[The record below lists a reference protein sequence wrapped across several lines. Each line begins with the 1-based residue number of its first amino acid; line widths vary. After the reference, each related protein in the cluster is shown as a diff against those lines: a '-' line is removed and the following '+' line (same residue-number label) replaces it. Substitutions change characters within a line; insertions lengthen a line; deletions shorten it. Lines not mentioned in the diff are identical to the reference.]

1 MQPAQTEM
9 SGADKVG
16 DYALVGSPLFWDGDP
31 LVHNQGTHLTF
42 TPGTA
47 WTLLSA
53 LRTPASVLC
62 FRLLVPGAPVRERE
76 GAPRGYPVAQP

>member
-16 DYALVGSPLFWDGDP
+16 DYALVGSPLFWDGET
-31 LVHNQGTHLTF
+31 LVHTQGTLLTL
-42 TPGTA
+42 TAGTA

-53 LRTPASVLC
+53 LRTRAPVLR
-62 FRLLVPGAPVRERE
+62 FRLPVLGAPVRERE